1 MSTVK
6 PLVDVAPCLIGL
18 IGGSAVT
25 WAASEFVTVHRYPLL
40 VQRRSQFNPPVH
52 PVQIIGR
59 PDSTTPHYCHGMPS
73 FFPSAHIHVGDDVTQ
88 CKCQW
93 LADFLRVAGWG
104 KF

>member
-6 PLVDVAPCLIGL
+6 PLVDVAPFLIGL

-25 WAASEFVTVHRYPLL
+25 WAASEFVTVHRYSLL

-59 PDSTTPHYCHGMPS
+59 PDSVTPPYCMPS
-73 FFPSAHIHVGDDVTQ
+73 FFPSAHIHVGDDVAQ
-88 CKCQW
+88 CKCRW
-93 LADFLRVAGWG
+93 LADFLRVARRG